1 MADEANSAGKVVT
14 FYSFKGGTGRTMAL
28 ANVAW
33 ILASN
38 GLKVLVLDWDLD
50 SPGLH
55 RYFHPFLDPAKVA
68 ATQGIIELIT
78 DYAWDATQG
87 GDRSAEWVRKR
98 AQILPHAVS
107 LTWEFPD
114 GGMLDF
120 VSAGRQNRD
129 YSSAVTAIDWD
140 NFYDRL
146 GGGQFFDALRADMR
160 QHYDYTL
167 IDSRTG
173 LSDIA
178 DICTVHL
185 PDTLVDCFTLNDQS
199 IDGAAAIARNVEQR
213 FHYRKIQVLPVPMRI
228 DEAEK
233 DKADVG
239 LATARSRFS
248 GLHETV
254 GEYDANDY
262 WAAVAI
268 PYKPFYAFEE
278 TLAIFGDAPRSPLSL
293 LGAYERLTSAITDGR
308 VRALGPMSEETRLTY
323 KAAFIR
329 PRQPPPGDIYLSYVP
344 EDRMWADWIAA
355 VLAPRGDPDPAAVEC
370 RDRRRQHQGR
380 RGAWGGGGQPHDRP
394 AVGRLPAVAAGSGG
408 LGCDGGRGPGRNRSA
423 THPGPGRRGPAGP
436 AVLGTDSGG
445 PDASR
450 SGSGERGTAQGTRL
464 PAENG
469 RSAHRP
475 RAEIPAYDPAGMAC
489 PDTEC
494 VLHWS

>member
-1 MADEANSAGKVVT
+1 MADDTVSEGKIVT

-38 GLKVLVLDWDLD
+38 GLKVLVVDWDLD

-55 RYFHPFLDPAKVA
+55 RSFHPFLAPVKVA
-68 ATQGIIELIT
+68 ATPGIIELIT
-78 DYAWDATQG
+78 EYTWDATAV
-87 GDRSAEWVRKR
+87 AEPSPDWIRDY
-98 AQILPHAVS
+98 AQILPHAISVN
-107 LTWEFPD
+107 WPFPAE
-114 GGMLDF
+114 GTLDF

-129 YSSAVTAIDWD
+129 YSAASTSIDWD

-146 GGGQFFDALRADMR
+146 GGGQFIDALRADMKA
-160 QHYDYTL
+160 HYDYTL

-185 PDTLVDCFTLNDQS
+185 PDILVDCFTLNDQS

-213 FHYRKIQVLPVPMRI
+213 YHYRKIHVLPVPMRI

-239 LATARSRFS
+239 LATARSRFGGS
-248 GLHETV
+248 AYDRT
-254 GEYDANDY
+254 GEYDAHDY
-262 WAAVAI
+262 WASVAI

-278 TLAIFGDAPRSPLSL
+278 TLAVFGDAPRSPLSL
-293 LGAYERLTSAITDGR
+293 LGAYERLTSAITGGR
-308 VRALGPMSEETRLTY
+308 VRALGAMSEETRLTY

-355 VLAPRGDPDPAAVEC
+355 VLAPRGITVL
-370 RDRRRQHQGR
+370 
-380 RGAWGGGGQPHDRP
+380 RP
-394 AVGRLPAVAAGSGG
+394 S
-408 LGCDGGRGPGRNRSA
+408 
-423 THPGPGRRGPAGP
+423 
-436 AVLGTDSGG
+436 
-445 PDASR
+445 
-450 SGSGERGTAQGTRL
+450 
-464 PAENG
+464 
-469 RSAHRP
+469 
-475 RAEIPAYDPAGMAC
+475 
-489 PDTEC
+489 
-494 VLHWS
+494 